1 MYIFCRIGIG
11 GVLLTFGEYVSSF
24 ITFEVLVKLLKTIY
38 ENQFL
43 LNIGKDSEKE
53 INDLFHIY
61 RRSNF

>member
-1 MYIFCRIGIG
+1 M
-11 GVLLTFGEYVSSF
+11 TFGEYVSSF

-53 INDLFHIY
+53 INDLFIY
-61 RRSNF
+61 TEEAIFDLKKG